1 VLSIGDLIR
10 RARSSLGRRISVG
23 AALLAVL
30 ALCVRPPWGERFDP
44 EEHWKEVAEAI
55 ESIFPDGTSIFPT
68 LGALDRPEPRW
79 RDFLHAHMLRPAAFP
94 GSPAFDRE
102 AFLAGR
108 MIVHE
113 RPYRESEHFSSSS
126 LPPGAIAIR
135 FRQNYIGYQSLW
147 LVPPRDSGIESVRDA
162 SGNVVSNASPW
173 NALCRCELLIRT
185 ASPPRSLVL
194 VWDRAS
200 NRAPRVI
207 PSDGS
212 IVRTEQRD
220 AVTLVTFV
228 PSAPLALETN
238 GSRRLTVDPAVPQS
252 RLLRAWAYPV
262 R

>member
-1 VLSIGDLIR
+1 
-10 RARSSLGRRISVG
+10 
-23 AALLAVL
+23 
-30 ALCVRPPWGERFDP
+30 
-44 EEHWKEVAEAI
+44 
-55 ESIFPDGTSIFPT
+55 
-68 LGALDRPEPRW
+68 
-79 RDFLHAHMLRPAAFP
+79 MAFP
-94 GSPAFDRE
+94 GARGAFV
-102 AFLAGR
+102 
-108 MIVHE
+108 I
-113 RPYRESEHFSSSS
+113 
-126 LPPGAIAIR
+126 LPPHSPIR
-135 FRQNYIGYQSLW
+135 CGPQFPLHPY
-147 LVPPRDSGIESVRDA
+147 SVRDA

-238 GSRRLTVDPAVPQS
+238 GSRRLTVDPAVPQA